1 MGIMPFYYATI
12 TTEDKTMKMMK
23 TAIAGAMILMGS
35 AAMAEAA
42 TPYISGSVGI
52 AMRGDSDVEEAG
64 VPYYIPYDVGYAVT
78 GAVGIQSG
86 KMRLE
91 GEIGYQS
98 NGIEDAD
105 DLDISMTTFMA
116 NGYLD
121 LGVPMS
127 PVTPYVTA
135 GIGMADVRAEGL
147 GFADDSS
154 TVLAGQVGIGAG
166 FSIAPMVTLDAKYR
180 YMIAADAEFDDDV
193 EISVDSHNVMLGL
206 RVGL

>member
-1 MGIMPFYYATI
+1 
-12 TTEDKTMKMMK
+12 MKMRG
-23 TAIAGAMILMGS
+23 TAIAAAVILMGS

-42 TPYISGSVGI
+42 TPYVSTSVGI
-52 AMRGDSDVEEAG
+52 AMRGDSDVEEG
-64 VPYYIPYDVGYAVT
+64 GKPYYIPYDVGYAVT
-78 GAVGIQSG
+78 GAVGIESG
-86 KMRLE
+86 RTRLE
-91 GEIGYQS
+91 GEIGYQK

-135 GIGMADVRAEGL
+135 GIGVAEVKADGL
-147 GFADDSS
+147 GFDDDSC

-166 FSIAPMVTLDAKYR
+166 FNIAPMVTFDAKYR
-180 YMIAADAEFDDDV
+180 YLIAADAEFDDNT
-193 EISVDSHNVMLGL
+193 EISIDSHNVMLGL

>member
-1 MGIMPFYYATI
+1 MDMIR
-12 TTEDKTMKMMK
+12 

-42 TPYISGSVGI
+42 TPYISGTVGI
-52 AMRGDSDVEEAG
+52 AMRSDSDVEDAG
-64 VPYYIPYDVGYAVT
+64 MLFYQPYDTGYALT
-78 GAVGIQSG
+78 GAVGLDTGTI
-86 KMRLE
+86 RLE
-91 GEIGYQS
+91 GEIGYQQ
-98 NGIEDAD
+98 NGLEDFD
-105 DLDISMTTFMA
+105 DIDMSMTTFMA